1 MGESP
6 PFPYPSHSVPCV
18 QRVLIR
24 RRHCVGHVGGGLLG
38 IGGGGGGLMSY
49 VTDVTHLMYE
59 KFNTY

>member
-1 MGESP
+1 M
-6 PFPYPSHSVPCV
+6 
-18 QRVLIR
+18 QRVLVC
-24 RRHCVGHVGGGLLG
+24 RRHRVGRVGGGLLG